1 MRGRCEKGVGMTA
14 VTDDRIRE
22 ILRLLQTVRADLAE
36 GTPRERLKVI
46 EKALLQL
53 DAELDAARRK
63 GR

>member
-1 MRGRCEKGVGMTA
+1 MPA

-22 ILRLLQTVRADLAE
+22 MLRLLQTVRADLEE
-36 GTPRERLKVI
+36 GTVRERLKVI

-53 DAELDAARRK
+53 DAELDTARRT

>member
-1 MRGRCEKGVGMTA
+1 MVPGGAMPA

-22 ILRLLQTVRADLAE
+22 MLRLLQTVRADLEE
-36 GTPRERLKVI
+36 GTVRERLKVI

-53 DAELDAARRK
+53 DAELDTARRT